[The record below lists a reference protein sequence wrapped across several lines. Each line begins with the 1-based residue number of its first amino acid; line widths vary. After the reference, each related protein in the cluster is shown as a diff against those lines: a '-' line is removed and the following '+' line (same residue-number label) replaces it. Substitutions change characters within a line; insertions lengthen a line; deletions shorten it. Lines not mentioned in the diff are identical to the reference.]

1 MHGLGRYQSFKNPGL
16 EDEPEPDVE
25 PEVPPPRATFNPNF
39 VNFEGEG
46 CGNRNDANITAR
58 PVVGFTDD
66 NEEAVILIPRFQA
79 FLTTTSEQNREKFCN
94 VRLRI
99 NFPCGFCTNI
109 TDSAR
114 LNGNIRLG
122 SGVTGAV
129 KRAYGNIRQ
138 SITNTTVGPV
148 SSRSYFFADSFTIA
162 RNPSDAINNFVDFE
176 YRARLRL
183 SRNSNSATGE
193 LDNRLTVI
201 SILNQA
207 PCNGTLLSIFL
218 LSPRGKSA
226 MLTG

>member
-1 MHGLGRYQSFKNPGL
+1 MKPLSYLLLALPATALASPPLAVRQ
-16 EDEPEPDVE
+16 DID
-25 PEVPPPRATFNPNF
+25 PEVDLDVPAPRATFNPNF
-39 VNFEGEG
+39 VSFEREG

-58 PVVGFTDD
+58 PVVDFLND

-79 FLTTTSEQNREKFCN
+79 SLTATSEQNREKFCN

-99 NFPCGFCTNI
+99 TFPFGYCTKI

-114 LNGNIRLG
+114 VNGNIRLS
-122 SGVTGAV
+122 SGVTGTV
-129 KRAYGNIRQ
+129 ERAYGNVRQ

-148 SSRSYFFADSFTIA
+148 TVRNYYFADSFTIT
-162 RNPSDAINNFVDFE
+162 RNPSDAVNNFVDFE

-183 SRNSNSATGE
+183 GRNTNSASGE

-207 PCNGTLLSIFL
+207 SCND
-218 LSPRGKSA
+218 
-226 MLTG
+226 